1 MYNLYEIL
9 RNAQDGQA
17 IENLA
22 KQFNISPEQAD
33 AAVKALMPQLSNAFL
48 QQSTQPA
55 AFGSIL
61 GALGDTQHVAAF
73 MDASAAQTRET
84 TQKGA
89 EALRQLFGSPETHAA
104 VAEQTARLAGLP
116 PALIQQMLPVIASMV
131 MGGLSKGL
139 STQGLGGIF
148 GQLAGAAGQGGLAT
162 ILGSLLGGA
171 PAAQAQPQSGA
182 PASPQASPNAAG
194 AGGLAGV
201 FGQILGSFFGGAHPG
216 AAPPQG
222 GAAPN
227 APVGFDPNAI
237 QAGLEALIKMMQP
250 GTPPGG
256 APTGAPP
263 TPRAGIE
270 NEIDEIF
277 EKRRPS

>member
-73 MDASAAQTRET
+73 MDAGAAKARET

-89 EALRQLFGSPETHAA
+89 EALQQLFGSPETQAA
-104 VAEQTARLAGLP
+104 VAEQTAQLARLP
-116 PALIQQMLPVIASMV
+116 PALIQQMLPIIASMV
-131 MGGLSKGL
+131 MGGLNKNL
-139 STQGLGGIF
+139 STQGWGGIF
-148 GQLAGAAGQGGLAT
+148 GQLAGAAGQGGLGT
-162 ILGSLLGGA
+162 ILGSLFGGA
-171 PAAQAQPQSGA
+171 PAAQAQPQGGA
-182 PASPQASPNAAG
+182 SASPNAEG
-194 AGGLAGV
+194 VGGLPGV
-201 FGQILGSFFGGAHPG
+201 FGQILGSFFGGGHPG
-216 AAPPQG
+216 AAPPPG
-222 GAAPN
+222 GVAPN

-237 QAGLEALIKMMQP
+237 QAGLDALIKMMQP
-250 GTPPGG
+250 GTPPAG
-256 APTGAPP
+256 APAGAPP
-263 TPRAGIE
+263 TQQAGIE
-270 NEIDEIF
+270 NQIDEIF
-277 EKRRPS
+277 AKKRPS